1 MSAHGR
7 KSPPPASGTARRWA
21 VWSWSDGDGRGG
33 ATELLAPWVV
43 LAGVRFVGRDRVGAV
58 AALVMVVVVVAG
70 GAFAVPSAGA
80 SSRRPQVLR
89 VRWHLVSDFGPVGL
103 SGSGRF
109 VLALFENGAGHDV
122 LIDDQTG
129 KRSRLNVPHGC
140 GLGPFAMGGGLL
152 LFPCGYAGASLPP
165 MKLYRLS
172 SPRGW
177 RALAWNPQLVQRC
190 DAQDPQDG
198 QNTLCAPT
206 AIGSHWIEVAVTNCE
221 QFGHDCSSGSN
232 MFQNLDSGRLANDPT
247 SVGGTVIPDLNSP
260 TLARKLCSP
269 LRVPS
274 AGYEQGPSPGTVAR
288 YGRFAVSSETATG
301 LFHLQKCGSLSI
313 SSWRTPPTPRPLPR
327 SVTRASSSGPRA
339 WTRNKPGF
347 SSTRSDYPASS
358 GWPSRFPQRSARHPH
373 CSSGPATCT

>member
-1 MSAHGR
+1 M
-7 KSPPPASGTARRWA
+7 
-21 VWSWSDGDGRGG
+21 
-33 ATELLAPWVV
+33 
-43 LAGVRFVGRDRVGAV
+43 
-58 AALVMVVVVVAG
+58 
-70 GAFAVPSAGA
+70 
-80 SSRRPQVLR
+80 
-89 VRWHLVSDFGPVGL
+89 RWHLVSDFGPVEL

-232 MFQNLDSGRLANDPT
+232 VFQNLDTGRLANDPT

-260 TLARKLCSP
+260 TLARKLCAP

-274 AGYEQGPSPGTVAR
+274 AGYEQGPSPGTVAL

-301 LFHLQKCGSLSI
+301 LFHLQKCGSRLNQQLADSANAPSAPPVGNTRI
-313 SSWRTPPTPRPLPR
+313 IVWTPSVDPEQTGVQLNAVRLPGLQRLAIPVPAAIGASSTLFLGPRHLYMIGSETSDLYTIPTQA
-327 SVTRASSSGPRA
+327 VTRS
-339 WTRNKPGF
+339 
-347 SSTRSDYPASS
+347 
-358 GWPSRFPQRSARHPH
+358 PSRR
-373 CSSGPATCT
+373 